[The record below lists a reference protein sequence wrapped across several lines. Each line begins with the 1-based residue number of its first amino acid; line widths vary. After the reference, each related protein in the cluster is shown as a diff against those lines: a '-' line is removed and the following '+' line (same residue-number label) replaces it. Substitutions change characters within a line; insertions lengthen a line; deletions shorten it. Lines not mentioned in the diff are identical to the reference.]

1 MTDLSQIPQSTYYQ
15 SGQMKVPG
23 AGVPLPPF
31 VRRQTEAN
39 EFLAGAVQRLIQKF
53 PVLFGQPVEP
63 NEKGVDVP

>member
-1 MTDLSQIPQSTYYQ
+1 MTDLSQIPHSTYYQ

-39 EFLAGAVQRLIQKF
+39 EFLAGAVQRLIQRL
-53 PVLFGQPVEP
+53 PVLFGQSVET

>member
-1 MTDLSQIPQSTYYQ
+1 MTDYSRFYQ

-39 EFLAGAVQRLIQKF
+39 EFLAGAVQRLIQRL
-53 PVLFGQPVEP
+53 PVLFGQSVET

>member
-39 EFLAGAVQRLIQKF
+39 EFLAGAVQRLLQKF
-53 PVLFGQPVEP
+53 PALFGQPVEP
-63 NEKGVDVP
+63 NGRGVDVP

>member
-15 SGQMKVPG
+15 SGQMK
-23 AGVPLPPF
+23 VPLPPF

-39 EFLAGAVQRLIQKF
+39 EFLAGAVQRLIQRL
-53 PVLFGQPVEP
+53 PVLFGQSVET